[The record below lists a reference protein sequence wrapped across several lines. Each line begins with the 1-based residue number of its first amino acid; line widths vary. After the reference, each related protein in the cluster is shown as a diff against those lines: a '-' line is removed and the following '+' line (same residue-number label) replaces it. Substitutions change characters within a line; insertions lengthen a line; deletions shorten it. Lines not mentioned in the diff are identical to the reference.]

1 MNRIQLSSLSTIFT
15 LIGERIWVRDP
26 HWVQFALNR
35 QTEQVMTTLSEGRE
49 MSEKEAHEPVMLG
62 DSM

>member
-1 MNRIQLSSLSTIFT
+1 MSTIFT
-15 LIGERIWVRDP
+15 LIGEGIWVRDP

-35 QTEQVMTTLSEGRE
+35 ETEQVMTTLSVGRE
-49 MSEKEAHEPVMLG
+49 ISEKEAREPVMLG